1 MSYAYTEKEGG
12 KGRRVFGGM
21 GGDWGIIEGALAKEG
36 RQPGPE
42 MYGINRRY
50 HLDPNTYAGVAPPE
64 LSKDDKK
71 AGYIWANTGTHGFQ
85 SNDPSS
91 GSTNN
96 RVAIWSKIQTGP
108 KDSKADTPATP
119 APTETPRQPFTPSAD
134 LTAAQTEA
142 KDRAQQWLDSGS
154 SAAGAAGASGVGT
167 GNIYA
172 AIYAMGAGQVD
183 DYKKRF
189 LPSLTA
195 DALLQ
200 AKETGEASRYW
211 LGQLSPDVKPPD
223 VLSWDQI
230 KDQTKWAGRF
240 ATKKA

>member
-42 MYGINRRY
+42 AYGINRRY
-50 HLDPNTYAGVAPPE
+50 HLDPNTYAGMGPPK
-64 LSKDDKK
+64 LSKQDKEEGK
-71 AGYIWANTGTHGFQ
+71 LWVRTGTHGFQ
-85 SNDPSS
+85 TNSPSS
-91 GSTNN
+91 GSTNHQ
-96 RVAIWSKIQTGP
+96 VPVWSKIQTGDRP
-108 KDSKADTPATP
+108 SDAKPDP
-119 APTETPRQPFTPSAD
+119 APAAPESPRQPFTPSPD
-134 LTAAQTEA
+134 LIAAQAEA
-142 KDRAQQWLDSGS
+142 KDRAQQWLGSGS
-154 SAAGAAGASGVGT
+154 SAAGAASGSGVGT

-172 AIYAMGAGQVD
+172 DVYAMGAGQVD
-183 DYKKRF
+183 DYKRRF

-195 DALLQ
+195 DAMLQ

-223 VLSWDQI
+223 VLSWKQI
-230 KDQTKWAGRF
+230 KDQTKWSGRF
-240 ATKKA
+240 ATST